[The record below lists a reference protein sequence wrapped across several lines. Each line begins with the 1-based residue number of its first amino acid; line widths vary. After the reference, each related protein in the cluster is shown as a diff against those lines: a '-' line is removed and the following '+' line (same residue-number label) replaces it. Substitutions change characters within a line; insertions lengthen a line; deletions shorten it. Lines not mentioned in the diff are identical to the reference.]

1 MMLSAMTTR
10 DEPRLASAWSALRE
24 ILLRFSFADMK
35 TLTASAGL
43 PIMKLSHLRQT
54 SGGGRSTGKGEL
66 ADAIDG
72 LFNDLDPDVQD
83 RVTAHLIS
91 DLLRRTRD
99 VDERL
104 VELLERAGWTLI
116 GTEPVPLRLRLDAL
130 PTPLPE
136 SVEGGL
142 AKAARRYR
150 DGDLD
155 GAMTTIVGLVDETTG
170 KIWATHALGDHK
182 VASYHE
188 RVVKAHATRE
198 AAFRASLASMNA
210 GEADRTWD
218 AQRRTVNGA
227 AEVLAAYRRNYAD
240 VHGAKSPDA
249 ELVEAALH
257 AAALVI
263 YSLSE

>member
-1 MMLSAMTTR
+1 MPAR
-10 DEPRLASAWSALRE
+10 GEPRLAGAWSALRE

-43 PIMKLSHLRQT
+43 PIMELSHLRQT

-72 LFNDLDPDVQD
+72 LFNDLDPDAQD
-83 RVTAHLIS
+83 RVTANLIS
-91 DLLRRTRD
+91 DLLRRPNAD
-99 VDERL
+99 EERL
-104 VELLERAGWTLI
+104 IELLERAGWTLV
-116 GTEPVPLRLRLDAL
+116 GNEPVPLSLRLDAL

-136 SVEGGL
+136 SVGDGL

-155 GAMTTIVGLVDETTG
+155 GAMTTIVGLVDETTEA
-170 KIWATHALGDHK
+170 IWAADGLGDHK
-182 VASYHE
+182 AASYHE
-188 RVVKAHATRE
+188 RVVKAHTTRE
-198 AAFRASLASMNA
+198 ARFCQSLAEMDTAEA
-210 GEADRTWD
+210 GRTWD
-218 AQRRTVNGA
+218 AQRRAINGA
-227 AEVLAAYRRNYAD
+227 GEVLAAYRRNYAD

-263 YSLSE
+263 YSLSD

>member
-1 MMLSAMTTR
+1 MTAPHQ
-10 DEPRLASAWSALRE
+10 PRLASAWPALRE
-24 ILLRFSFADMK
+24 ILLQFSFADMK

-72 LFNDLDPDVQD
+72 LFNDLDPDAQD
-83 RVTAHLIS
+83 RVTANLIS

-99 VDERL
+99 DDERL

-116 GTEPVPLRLRLDAL
+116 GTEPVPLSLRLDAL
-130 PTPLPE
+130 PTPLPD
-136 SVEGGL
+136 SVEDGL

-170 KIWATHALGDHK
+170 NVWAAHGIGDHK
-182 VASYHE
+182 AASYHQ

-198 AAFRASLASMNA
+198 AGFRASLSAMDT
-210 GEADRTWD
+210 GEASRTWD
-218 AQRRTVNGA
+218 AQRRAVNSAG
-227 AEVLAAYRRNYAD
+227 EVLAAYRRNYAD

-249 ELVEAALH
+249 ELVGAALH

-263 YSLSE
+263 YSLSD

>member
-1 MMLSAMTTR
+1 MAAR
-10 DEPRLASAWSALRE
+10 DESRLANAWSALRE
-24 ILLRFSFADMK
+24 ILLRFSFAEMK

-72 LFNDLDPDVQD
+72 LFNHLEPDAQD
-83 RVTAHLIS
+83 RVTANLIA
-91 DLLRRTRD
+91 DLLGQTRGD
-99 VDERL
+99 DERL

-116 GTEPVPLRLRLDAL
+116 GTQPVPLRLRLDAL
-130 PTPLPE
+130 PTPLSE

-170 KIWATHALGDHK
+170 KIWAAHALGDHK
-182 VASYHE
+182 AASYHK
-188 RVVKAHATRE
+188 RVVKAQATRE
-198 AAFRASLASMNA
+198 AAFRASLAGMDA
-210 GEADRTWD
+210 GEAGRTWD
-218 AQRRTVNGA
+218 AQKRAVNGA
-227 AEVLAAYRRNYAD
+227 GEVLAAYRRNYAD

-263 YSLSE
+263 YSLSD

>member
-1 MMLSAMTTR
+1 MTAHG
-10 DEPRLASAWSALRE
+10 ELRLATAWPALRE

-43 PIMKLSHLRQT
+43 PITKLSHLRQT

-72 LFNDLDPDVQD
+72 LFNDLDPDAQD
-83 RVTAHLIS
+83 RVTANLIS
-91 DLLRRTRD
+91 DLLRRTGAD
-99 VDERL
+99 DERL

-116 GTEPVPLRLRLDAL
+116 GKEPVPLRLRLDAF
-130 PTPLPE
+130 PTPLPG
-136 SVEGGL
+136 SVEDGL

-155 GAMTTIVGLVDETTG
+155 GAMTTIVGLVDETTEN
-170 KIWATHALGDHK
+170 IWAAHDLGDHK
-182 VASYHE
+182 LASYHE
-188 RVVKAHATRE
+188 RVVKAHTTHE
-198 AAFRASLASMNA
+198 AAFRASLTGMDD
-210 GEADRTWD
+210 GEAGRTWD
-218 AQRRTVNGA
+218 AQKRAVNGA
-227 AEVLAAYRRNYAD
+227 GEVLAAYRRNYAD
-240 VHGAKSPDA
+240 VHGAKPSDA

-263 YSLSE
+263 FSLSD